1 MKKLLVTILTTFLI
15 LTSTVTT
22 IFAVDPGEVG
32 YVFYTDGDGKNSS
45 EDPTGKVLKVT
56 ITDAIGYVKVGAI
69 DASSTSGRI
78 AIPVNIASVDNLR
91 NYVSRTID
99 EQGFKDCT
107 GLTEIVLHQNIN
119 TIGSEAFKGC
129 TNLVKVTIES
139 GYVSSV
145 GNDIFKDCTNLTS
158 IYVPLGR
165 LSDYST
171 STYWSDYSALF
182 KELIVNTWSE
192 LQTAINDTIDNR
204 ISPTTIALGSDIVAD
219 TMDNAIVIPANK
231 NVSINLNGHM
241 INRNLSSAVA
251 DGNVIVINA
260 GGELYINGKREA
272 GEKITG
278 GYNSSNTGGAI
289 YNNGGTLSVS
299 SCVIADNNAI
309 NGGAIYN
316 ANNGKVNLSSA
327 TLTNN
332 TATNGGA
339 IYNDSGEINNTYAIY
354 ENNTATNGGAIY
366 TKSFIGFTQSIIN
379 GCSANKGGGTYVANG
394 GRFETYGG
402 LGGVTGCNANEIGG
416 AIYIEQGGVS
426 TFASGVKIINN
437 TSVGNGGGIYSDGVI
452 GLETSDVSTNE
463 ANTGIGNGIYVSN
476 TGGIFVGSNASVTNN
491 THNSIKNNLYIANT
505 ATLTIG
511 SGPDV
516 PAPSYSMNIGISMQ
530 TPGVFTTNVATNHKN
545 KFTSDD
551 ETYSVFYNAD
561 DKLKLAIPR
570 TVTFESNGGSLVD
583 QQVIADGDKAIKPTN
598 PTKSGY
604 TFVGWYDELLQ
615 TPYSFDAAV
624 NANITLYAKW
634 NEIKPTYIIPNTG
647 VN

>member
-22 IFAVDPGEVG
+22 IFAVDSGEVG

-45 EDPTGKVLKVT
+45 EDPTGKVFKIT
-56 ITDAIGYVKVGAI
+56 IIDSYGYVKVAAI
-69 DASSTSGRI
+69 NTSLVSGKI
-78 AIPVNIASVDNLR
+78 ALPINIENVGNTR
-91 NYVSRTID
+91 NYKLTEID

-107 GLTEIVLHQNIN
+107 GLTEIVIPSNVSSIDN
-119 TIGSEAFKGC
+119 EAFKGC
-129 TNLVKVTIES
+129 TNLVKVTIEND
-139 GYVSSV
+139 YVSSV
-145 GNDIFKDCTNLTS
+145 GNNIFEDCTNLTS
-158 IYVPLGR
+158 IYVPKGR

-171 STYWSDYSALF
+171 NTYWSGYSSLF
-182 KELIVNTWSE
+182 KELIVNTWGE
-192 LQTAINDTIDNR
+192 LQTAINDAIDNR
-204 ISPTTIALGSDIVAD
+204 VSPTIITLGSDIVAD
-219 TMDNAIVIPANK
+219 TVDSAIVIPANK
-231 NVSINLNGHM
+231 NVSINLNNHT
-241 INRNLSSAVA
+241 INRNLSLAVA
-251 DGNVIVINA
+251 DGNVIVVNA
-260 GGELYINGKREA
+260 GGELYIYGKREA

-299 SCVIADNNAI
+299 SCVIADNKAI

-316 ANNGKVNLSSA
+316 ANNGKVDLSSA

-339 IYNDSGEINNTYAIY
+339 IYNDSGEINNTYALY

-551 ETYSVFYNAD
+551 DTYSVFYNAD

-583 QQVIADGDKAIKPTN
+583 QQVIADGDKAVNPTN
-598 PTKSGY
+598 PTKSGH

-615 TPYSFDAAV
+615 TQYNFDTAV

-634 NEIKPTYIIPNTG
+634 NEIKPTYVVPKTG